1 MSDSELTRPK
11 RVSPDEVSFE
21 ERKSLLEAMRPEDM
35 GLGYRE
41 EQTMTQMVFYS
52 FVRHRPAM
60 IGTVIILLFALAA
73 IFAPSLT
80 SFDPEK
86 TNLDMMLEP
95 PSAQHVMGTDELG
108 RDLLTRI
115 FYGGRVSLSI
125 GVMAMALA
133 VGVGAVVGGLAGFYG
148 GWVDNVLM
156 RFTDMMLA
164 FPQLFVLIILSIA
177 LRDLP
182 IEALRGTAFASVLTI
197 VLVIAILAW
206 MRVARLVRASFLAL
220 KEKEFVEAAR
230 CAGVPNW
237 RIMLRH
243 LLPNAMSPIIVA
255 ATFRV
260 ATSIITE
267 SGLSYLG
274 FGVQPPTPTWGNML
288 KNAQDQMTR
297 APWTAVFPGLMIFIA
312 VIAINFIG
320 DGLRDALDPYK
331 VES

>member
-1 MSDSELTRPK
+1 MSDSETVPPQEKPLLDLSPK
-11 RVSPDEVSFE
+11 
-21 ERKSLLEAMRPEDM
+21 
-35 GLGYRE
+35 YRE
-41 EQTMTQMVFYS
+41 EQTMGQLVWRSYR
-52 FVRHRPAM
+52 RHKPAM
-60 IGTVIILLFALAA
+60 IGTTIILIFALAA
-73 IFAPSLT
+73 IFAPYISPW
-80 SFDPEK
+80 DPKK
-86 TNLDMMLEP
+86 TNLDAMLQP
-95 PSAQHVMGTDELG
+95 PSAEHIMGTDELG

-115 FYGGRVSLSI
+115 LYGGRVSLSI

-133 VGVGAVVGGLAGFYG
+133 VVVGAIVGGVAGFYG

-164 FPQLFVLIILSIA
+164 FPSLFILIILSLA
-177 LRDLP
+177 LRDIP
-182 IEALRGTAFASVLTI
+182 IEALRGTAFASVFSI
-197 VLVIAILAW
+197 VLVIAVLAW
-206 MRVARLVRASFLAL
+206 MRVARLVRASFLSL
-220 KEKEFVEAAR
+220 KEKEFIEAAR
-230 CAGVPNW
+230 CCGVPNW
-237 RIMLRH
+237 RIMVRH

-297 APWTAVFPGLMIFIA
+297 APWTAIFPGLMIFIA

-331 VES
+331 AET

>member
-1 MSDSELTRPK
+1 MSDSEAVETQEKPVLGLAPK
-11 RVSPDEVSFE
+11 
-21 ERKSLLEAMRPEDM
+21 
-35 GLGYRE
+35 YRE
-41 EQTMTQMVFYS
+41 QQTMTQLVWHSYR
-52 FVRHRPAM
+52 RHKPAM
-60 IGTVIILLFALAA
+60 IGTAIILTFALAA
-73 IFAPSLT
+73 IFAPYISPW
-80 SFDPEK
+80 DPEK
-86 TNLDMMLEP
+86 TNLDAMLQP
-95 PSAQHVMGTDELG
+95 PSAQHIMGTDELG

-115 FYGGRVSLSI
+115 LYGGRVSLSI

-133 VGVGAVVGGLAGFYG
+133 VVVGAIVGGVAGFYG

-164 FPQLFVLIILSIA
+164 FPQLFVLIILALA
-177 LRDLP
+177 LRDIP
-182 IEALRGTAFASVLTI
+182 IEALRGTAFASVFSI
-197 VLVIAILAW
+197 VLVIAVLAW
-206 MRVARLVRASFLAL
+206 MRVARLVRASFLSL
-220 KEKEFVEAAR
+220 KEKEFIEAAR
-230 CAGVPNW
+230 SCGVPNL
-237 RIMLRH
+237 RIMVRH

-288 KNAQDQMTR
+288 KNAQVQMTR
-297 APWTAVFPGLMIFIA
+297 APWTAIFPGLMIFIA

-331 VES
+331 AET

>member
-1 MSDSELTRPK
+1 MAESVVDLAPK
-11 RVSPDEVSFE
+11 Y
-21 ERKSLLEAMRPEDM
+21 RK
-35 GLGYRE
+35 
-41 EQTMTQMVFYS
+41 EQTMAQMIWRSYL
-52 FVRHRPAM
+52 RHKPAM
-60 IGTVIILLFALAA
+60 IGTVIVLIFALTA
-73 IFAPSLT
+73 IFARYLT
-80 SFDPEK
+80 PFDPEK
-86 TNLDMMLEP
+86 TELTNMLQP
-95 PSAQHVMGTDELG
+95 PSAEHLMGTDELG
-108 RDLLTRI
+108 RDLLTRLL
-115 FYGGRVSLSI
+115 YGGRVSLSI

-133 VGVGAVVGGLAGFYG
+133 VTVGAVVGGLSGFYG

-164 FPQLFVLIILSIA
+164 FPSLFVLIILSLA
-177 LRDLP
+177 LRDIP
-182 IEALRGTAFASVLTI
+182 IEALRGTAFASIFSI
-197 VLVIAILAW
+197 VLVIAVLAW
-206 MRVARLVRASFLAL
+206 MRVARLVRAAFLSL
-220 KEKEFVEAAR
+220 KEKEFIEAAR
-230 CAGVPNW
+230 CSGASNV
-237 RIMLRH
+237 RIMMRH

-297 APWTAVFPGLMIFIA
+297 APWTAIFPGIMIFIA

-331 VES
+331 VER

>member
-1 MSDSELTRPK
+1 MSDAKVVQSQKDAVNEA
-11 RVSPDEVSFE
+11 SP
-21 ERKSLLEAMRPEDM
+21 ERRKTLLEAMSPEDM

-41 EQTMTQMVFYS
+41 EQTMSQLVWQAFR
-52 FVRHRPAM
+52 RHRPAM
-60 IGTVIILLFALAA
+60 IGSTIMLIFVLSAIL
-73 IFAPSLT
+73 APYLT

-86 TNLDMMLEP
+86 TNLDAMLQP
-95 PSAQHVMGTDELG
+95 PSFSNLMGTDELG

-115 FYGGRVSLSI
+115 LYGGRVSLSI

-133 VGVGAVVGGLAGFYG
+133 VTVGAVVGGLAGFYG
-148 GWVDNVLM
+148 GWVDNILM

-164 FPQLFVLIILSIA
+164 FPQLFVLIILSMA
-177 LRDLP
+177 LRDIP
-182 IEALRGTAFASVLTI
+182 IDALRGTAFASVFTI
-197 VLVIAILAW
+197 VMVIAVLAW
-206 MRVARLVRASFLAL
+206 MRVARLVRASFLSL
-220 KEKEFVEAAR
+220 KEKEFIEAAR
-230 CAGVPNW
+230 CAGVPNT
-237 RIMLRH
+237 RIMFRH

-297 APWTAVFPGLMIFIA
+297 APWTAIFPGLMIFIA
-312 VIAINFIG
+312 VIAINFVG

-331 VES
+331 VD

>member
-1 MSDSELTRPK
+1 MPDSEVTQTQSETAAATGREPRTLAEAIAPDK
-11 RVSPDEVSFE
+11 R
-21 ERKSLLEAMRPEDM
+21 
-35 GLGYRE
+35 YRE
-41 EQTMTQMVFYS
+41 EQTMAQLVWRAYR
-52 FVRHRPAM
+52 RHKPAM
-60 IGTVIILLFALAA
+60 IGSFIILLFILTA
-73 IFAPSLT
+73 IFAPHLT
-80 SFDPEK
+80 SYDPEK
-86 TNLDMMLEP
+86 TSLDEMLQP
-95 PSAQHVMGTDELG
+95 PSAAHIMGTDELG

-133 VGVGAVVGGLAGFYG
+133 VTLGALVGGVAGFYG
-148 GWVDNVLM
+148 GWVDNILM
-156 RFTDMMLA
+156 RFVDMMLA
-164 FPQLFVLIILSIA
+164 FPSLFILIILSLA

-182 IEALRGTAFASVLTI
+182 IEALRGTAFASIFSI
-197 VLVIAILAW
+197 VLVIAVLAW
-206 MRVARLVRASFLAL
+206 MQVARLVRASFLSL
-220 KEKEFVEAAR
+220 KEKEFIEAAR
-230 CAGVPNW
+230 CAGVSNR

-297 APWTAVFPGLMIFIA
+297 APWTAIFPGLMIFIA

-331 VES
+331 AN

>member
-1 MSDSELTRPK
+1 MSDAKVVQSQKDAVTEA
-11 RVSPDEVSFE
+11 SP
-21 ERKSLLEAMRPEDM
+21 ERRKTLLEAMSPEDM

-41 EQTMTQMVFYS
+41 EQTMSQLVWQAFR
-52 FVRHRPAM
+52 RHRPAM
-60 IGTVIILLFALAA
+60 IGSTIMLIFVLSAIL
-73 IFAPSLT
+73 APYLT

-86 TNLDMMLEP
+86 TNLDAMLQP
-95 PSAQHVMGTDELG
+95 PSFSNLMGTDELG

-115 FYGGRVSLSI
+115 LYGGRVSLSI

-133 VGVGAVVGGLAGFYG
+133 VTVGAVVGGLAGFYG
-148 GWVDNVLM
+148 GWVDNILM

-164 FPQLFVLIILSIA
+164 FPQLFVLIILSMA
-177 LRDLP
+177 LRDIP
-182 IEALRGTAFASVLTI
+182 IDALRGTAFASVFTI
-197 VLVIAILAW
+197 VMVIAVLAW
-206 MRVARLVRASFLAL
+206 MRVARLVRASFLSL
-220 KEKEFVEAAR
+220 KEKEFIEAAR
-230 CAGVPNW
+230 CAGVPNT
-237 RIMLRH
+237 RIMFRH

-297 APWTAVFPGLMIFIA
+297 APWTAIFPGLMIFIA
-312 VIAINFIG
+312 VIAINFVG

-331 VES
+331 VD

>member
-1 MSDSELTRPK
+1 MSETSAVASLSAGPK
-11 RVSPDEVSFE
+11 
-21 ERKSLLEAMRPEDM
+21 
-35 GLGYRE
+35 YRE
-41 EQTMTQMVFYS
+41 EQTMTQMVWRAYR
-52 FVRHRPAM
+52 RHKPAM
-60 IGTVIILLFALAA
+60 IGTIIVAVLTLAA
-73 IFAPSLT
+73 IFAPYLT
-80 SFDPEK
+80 PYDPEK
-86 TNLDMMLEP
+86 TDLDIMLQP
-95 PSAQHVMGTDELG
+95 PSLAHPMGTDELG

-115 FYGGRVSLSI
+115 LYGGRVSLSI

-133 VGVGAVVGGLAGFYG
+133 VTVGAIIGGLAGFYG
-148 GWVDNVLM
+148 HWVDNLLM
-156 RFTDMMLA
+156 RFTDMMLS

-182 IEALRGTAFASVLTI
+182 IDALRGTAFASVISI

-206 MRVARLVRASFLAL
+206 MQVARLVRASFLSL
-220 KEKEFVEAAR
+220 KEKEFSEAAR
-230 CAGVPNW
+230 CIGVSNR

-288 KNAQDQMTR
+288 KNAQTLMTR
-297 APWTAVFPGLMIFIA
+297 APWTAIFPGLMIFIT

-320 DGLRDALDPYK
+320 DGLRDSLDPYK
-331 VES
+331 VEAG

>member
-1 MSDSELTRPK
+1 MADSKAVQSQNGAVVDLAPQ
-11 RVSPDEVSFE
+11 
-21 ERKSLLEAMRPEDM
+21 
-35 GLGYRE
+35 YRD
-41 EQTMTQMVFYS
+41 EQTMAQLIWRSYR
-52 FVRHRPAM
+52 RHRPAM
-60 IGTVIILLFALAA
+60 VGTVIMLVFVLTAVLA
-73 IFAPSLT
+73 PYLT
-80 SFDPEK
+80 SYDPEK
-86 TNLDMMLEP
+86 TELTNMLQP
-95 PSAQHVMGTDELG
+95 PSSEHVMGTDELG
-108 RDLLTRI
+108 RDLLTRL

-133 VGVGAVVGGLAGFYG
+133 VTVGAIVGGLAGFYG
-148 GWVDNVLM
+148 GWVDNILM

-164 FPQLFVLIILSIA
+164 FPSLFVLIILSLA

-182 IEALRGTAFASVLTI
+182 IEALRGTAFASIFSI
-197 VLVIAILAW
+197 VLVIAVLAW
-206 MRVARLVRASFLAL
+206 MRVARLVRAAFLSL
-220 KEKEFVEAAR
+220 KEKEFIEAAR
-230 CAGVPNW
+230 CSGVPNF
-237 RIMLRH
+237 RIMTRH

-297 APWTAVFPGLMIFIA
+297 APWTAIFPGIMIFIA

-331 VES
+331 TER